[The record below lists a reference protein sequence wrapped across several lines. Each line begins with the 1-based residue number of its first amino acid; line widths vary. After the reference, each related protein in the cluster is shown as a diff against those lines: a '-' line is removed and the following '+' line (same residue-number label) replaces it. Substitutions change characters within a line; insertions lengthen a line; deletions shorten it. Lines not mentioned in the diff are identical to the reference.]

1 MKNFLIFLLAATS
14 LLAQSYTFSD
24 GGKRIGVD
32 AAPDQVYVM
41 VKSGTD
47 RQAALASVRKTL
59 GGQLKTTVEVGD
71 RGFVLTLAGAS
82 PDASK
87 RFRARQSSSLEQL
100 ESAAPVFYDRSEN
113 TAARREGARR
123 IMTSK
128 LLVKMGEAEWSR
140 LHQATPGARAHTAS
154 QLKGW
159 SLVEYPDPYT
169 AFDAALA
176 LQKAGGWEFTPV
188 FARHFEKRGAASGTL
203 QRPVNDPLFAKQW
216 DFAAGTPGISMNAS
230 WDVSTGKGIN
240 VTVVDDGLE
249 TTHEDLT
256 HAYAIGTNYH
266 RNFNDSNNDPTPAN
280 VGQNHGTN
288 CAGIIGATGFNNTGI
303 VGVAPEAM
311 LMGLR
316 ILGGDIGD
324 DGIGQAMSWQPDG
337 LVTHVSSNS
346 WGPADDGMAL
356 GRMGALQAAGIETA
370 VTQYRGGLGTIFAV
384 SAGNGRDR
392 GDDASYDAFASSRY
406 TIGVGAINRSGAQSS
421 YSESGINVAIAAPG
435 GEFNAPDVTWTTN
448 NSGDAALASLK
459 AKNASVTAPVNY
471 SDVFNGTSAAA
482 PHVAGAAA
490 LLLQANPALGYRDVK
505 EILMRTATKDGLNG
519 DAFLDNKSGF
529 TFSHSFGAGLLNVS
543 AALDLA
549 VGWTDLGPLVNV
561 SASSTASKPIP
572 DNSADGATFS
582 FDLSGAQAL
591 RVEHVEFTVNVKH
604 ANRGDVG
611 FILTSPSGMI
621 SIVNNRPP
629 DTGADFADYTFTSV
643 RHWGEPSTGTWTVKV
658 LDVNGNGITGTASN
672 MSMKIYGTAAK

>member
-1 MKNFLIFLLAATS
+1 M
-14 LLAQSYTFSD
+14 AQTYTFSD
-24 GGKRIGVD
+24 GGRRLSVD
-32 AAPDQVYVM
+32 SAPDEVYIVLRT
-41 VKSGTD
+41 GTN
-47 RQAALASVRKTL
+47 RQTALATVRKSL
-59 GGQLKTTVEVGD
+59 GAQLKASTEVGD
-71 RGFVLTLAGAS
+71 RGFVLTLASAS
-82 PDASK
+82 PDAAK
-87 RFRARQSSSLEQL
+87 RFRTGQSSPLEQL
-100 ESAAPVFYDRSEN
+100 ESAAPVFYDSSESP
-113 TAARREGARR
+113 AARREGARR
-123 IMTSK
+123 IMTAK
-128 LLVKMGEAEWSR
+128 LLVKMAGEADWSR
-140 LHQATPGARAHTAS
+140 LHQVTPDARAHSAS
-154 QLKGW
+154 LLKGW
-159 SLVEYPDPYT
+159 MLIEYADAYT
-169 AFDAALA
+169 ALDAALA

-188 FARHFEKRGAASGTL
+188 FARHFEKRGAASGAL
-203 QRPVNDPLFAKQW
+203 QRPVNDPLFANQW

-230 WDVSTGKGIN
+230 WDVATGTGIN

-256 HAYAIGTNYH
+256 HAYATGTNYH
-266 RNFNDSNNDPTPAN
+266 RNFNDGTNDPTPAN

-288 CAGIIGATGFNNTGI
+288 CAGIIGATGFNNVGI

-316 ILGGDIGD
+316 ILGGDLGD
-324 DGIGQAMSWQPDG
+324 DGIGQAMSWQPEG

-346 WGPADDGMAL
+346 WGPADDGMAQ
-356 GRMGALQAAGIETA
+356 GRMGALQAAGIEA
-370 VTQYRGGLGTIFAV
+370 ASQYRGGLGTIFAV
-384 SAGNGRDR
+384 SAGNGRDS

-435 GEFNAPDVTWTTN
+435 GEFKAPDVTWTTN

-459 AKNASVTAPVNY
+459 SKNDSVTAPVNY

-505 EILMRTATKDGLNG
+505 EIFMRTATKDGLNG

-549 VGWTDLGPLVNV
+549 AGWTNLGTLV
-561 SASSTASKPIP
+561 SASATTANSKPIP
-572 DNSADGATFS
+572 DNSIDGANFTFDFS
-582 FDLSGAQAL
+582 TAPAM

-629 DTGADFADYTFTSV
+629 DTGADFVDYTFTSV
-643 RHWGEPSTGTWTVKV
+643 RHWGEPSTGVWTVKV
-658 LDVNGNGITGTASN
+658 LDVVGNGITGSASN
-672 MSMKIYGTAAK
+672 MSMKIYGTAK